1 MLLVCQSGL
10 YAVGVK
16 SVEKPDKKLRPKLPR
31 IDPPIRSPEER
42 KRDFCEVYR
51 GYDPE
56 SGMRE
61 AQRCVECKDPPPC
74 EEACPLH
81 NRIRDWLVL
90 AADGKFLQ
98 AAAISRL
105 TSNMPEICGR
115 ICPQDRLCE
124 SECIIGVKN
133 KPVAIGA
140 VERFINE
147 YAFEKLGRIPGPKR
161 AWRTGK
167 RVAVVGAGPAGL
179 ACAEEL
185 VKRGY
190 GVTVFEAMPHAGGL
204 LVYGIPGFKLE
215 KWVVER
221 RVEYLKRLGVEF
233 RCNTRLGPEL
243 TLDDLFNQGYEAVFI
258 GIGAQKPKNP
268 KIPGMD
274 LHGVHI
280 ALSFLVRNNLGPDR
294 LPAGQWSRDD
304 LDGKLVT
311 VFGGGDTAMDCLR
324 TSVRLGAARV
334 VCVYR
339 RDEENMPG
347 SRQEVK
353 RAKEEGVE
361 FFLYTAPVKFIGDE
375 GGRLKKVECIRMELG
390 EPDASGRRSPIPLD
404 GSNFEIETD
413 FAILAFGFDG
423 NPVHDAGG
431 KLKVRKDGCY
441 ETDEN
446 KMTSWPG
453 VFAGGDAVRGPD
465 LLVTALKDGRD
476 ATGAIDRYLSSRSE
490 AVTCQEGSLGSYA

>member
-1 MLLVCQSGL
+1 MLGIVEGNSRSG
-10 YAVGVK
+10 
-16 SVEKPDKKLRPKLPR
+16 SVMTMEKPHKKQRPKLPR

-42 KRDFCEVYR
+42 KRDFREVYR

-61 AQRCVECKDPPPC
+61 AQRCVECKDPAPC

-147 YAFEKLGRIPGPKR
+147 YAFEKLGRIPGPKM
-161 AWRTGK
+161 AWRKDK

-190 GVTVFEAMPHAGGL
+190 GVTVFEAMPHPGGL

-215 KWVVER
+215 KVVVER
-221 RVEYLKRLGVEF
+221 RVEYLKRLGIEF
-233 RCNTRLGPEL
+233 RCNTKLGSGLALE
-243 TLDDLFNQGYEAVFI
+243 DLFGQGYEAVFV

-268 KIPGMD
+268 KIAGMD
-274 LHGVHI
+274 LQGVHV
-280 ALSFLVRNNLGPDR
+280 ALPFLVRNNLGPDR
-294 LPAGQWSRDD
+294 LPEGQWARDD

-324 TSVRLGAARV
+324 TSGRLGAARV

-361 FFLYTAPVKFIGDE
+361 FSFYTAPVKFIGE
-375 GGRLKKVECIRMELG
+375 EAGCLRKVECIRMELG
-390 EPDASGRRSPIPLD
+390 EPDASGRRSPIPVD

-423 NPVHDAGG
+423 NPLEDAGG

-441 ETDEN
+441 ETDGN

-453 VFAGGDAVRGPD
+453 VFAGGDTVRGPD

-476 ATGAIDRYLSSRSE
+476 AAEAIDGYLCRRTQE
-490 AVTCQEGSLGSYA
+490 VTQREGSQAPYA